1 MGAAKCLEGAE
12 SVHILYTLQIV
23 GYLALVLAGLLLV
36 LAVPVS
42 MIVIALSLAGVLQE
56 ERA

>member
-1 MGAAKCLEGAE
+1 MKTARN
-12 SVHILYTLQIV
+12 ILFTLKIV

-42 MIVIALSLAGVLQE
+42 MIVIALSLAGVL
-56 ERA
+56 